1 MTTIYLIRHSVR
13 LKTDLIENYN
23 TKQSNLIKSEK
34 IILSVEGE
42 RRAEILSQKQELE
55 NIDKVYVSNCVR
67 TISTAKY
74 LCTRQNLKYNIDD
87 RLDERRVGI
96 PNSDIY
102 PDWFTRQFKDENF
115 KTENGESQK
124 EVRERM
130 YEVLSE
136 ILDENKNKRIAI
148 FTHGYAI
155 IYLLLKWCK
164 LIDVSDDKIK
174 IEYNNRVLLDRF
186 LNAPEVFKLTFNNKE
201 LKNIELIEFSD
212 IPFNEGI

>member
-164 LIDVSDDKIK
+164 LIDVSDDKIT